1 MLLGVSPFSSYSNV
15 KTIMAVVVREQ
26 FASEEILFGHP
37 EMRFAPRPA
46 QYTVLALNIEAVGQN
61 CWVLEAYLLGI

>member
-1 MLLGVSPFSSYSNV
+1 
-15 KTIMAVVVREQ
+15 MAVVVREQ